1 MTMVVRNNNLALVPK
16 AAALAPLAYK
26 AGKAI
31 VPYVIDTVADYVNTR
46 RKNNKKKKGRNYNE
60 GPQVLVGGRSMVA
73 APVAVTK
80 RMPAS
85 RPKFRQSS
93 GSVVVSH
100 RELIT
105 TIANTTG
112 ALSVN
117 SGMNVTG
124 NYRVNP
130 SNARLFTWLPTI
142 AANFDTYK
150 FINVRFIYVPLCAT
164 TETGRVALLW
174 DKDSNDPLPVDRAA
188 ISAYSHS
195 NESAPWSEV
204 MLNIPM
210 DNVSRFVNES
220 GTSDRKLL
228 DLGQFLFAVY
238 GGGSSNAIG
247 DIYVEYTVAFKDAQ
261 PAGTLVEDTIIDIGG
276 TLTINGPEYV
286 TNSDVAMTS
295 SSLTYNVN
303 TPGTFFFTL
312 ALNTTSVSN
321 ITISGNGTSIG
332 VIRGGTQVGTGL
344 FSGVLSS
351 SGLPNATATITVN
364 GLAGLTRAQA
374 NFVRCNTTVQFTA

>member
-1 MTMVVRNNNLALVPK
+1 
-16 AAALAPLAYK
+16 
-26 AGKAI
+26 
-31 VPYVIDTVADYVNTR
+31 
-46 RKNNKKKKGRNYNE
+46 
-60 GPQVLVGGRSMVA
+60 MVA

-150 FINVRFIYVPLCAT
+150 FISVRFIYVPLCAT

-332 VIRGGTQVGTGL
+332 VIRGGMQVGTGL